1 MNLKNISISF
11 FLISILSGCAQ
22 NAALLGPVLTIGTT
36 GNVMQ
41 AGFSYGGNVVLKETT
56 GKSSTEFVS
65 SYVSEKNEEKKKQKI
80 EIELKKYL
88 ANHIKEVRQRLYTN
102 N

>member
-1 MNLKNISISF
+1 MKKITLILISF
-11 FLISILSGCAQ
+11 LFLGACAQ
-22 NAALLGPVLTIGTT
+22 TAAMLGPAITIGTT